1 MTLAE
6 ILDIAREASPDAWEI
21 VAAQTIY
28 SWAHGEKR
36 IEGIEG
42 LVPYVELTGHHT
54 LAIYKGDIDISL
66 AWGATH
72 RDDYGAP
79 WMPKSLFP
87 DPSISSIYIDLRY
100 RGQVVQNWI
109 MIYLDGSRILIPR
122 PDLVPGTGEDEDG
135 KPMRWYVM
143 RRSME
148 YARRFAALVVSGDTK
163 AGDRTEAALTRI
175 GIEIH

>member
-21 VAAQTIY
+21 VATQTIH
-28 SWAHGEKR
+28 SWGYGEKH
-36 IEGIEG
+36 IDGIDG
-42 LVPYVELTGHHT
+42 LVPYVEPTAHHT
-54 LAIYKGDIDISL
+54 RAIYKGDIDVSL

-72 RDDYGAP
+72 QPDYHAP
-79 WMPKSLFP
+79 WMPKSLFS

-109 MIYLDGSRILIPR
+109 MIYLDGSRILIPT
-122 PDLVPGTGEDEDG
+122 PDLVPGTGEDEDN
-135 KPMRWYVM
+135 PMRWYVM
-143 RRSME
+143 RRSVE

-163 AGDRTEAALTRI
+163 SGDRTETALARI